1 MEEVRM
7 SDFSALVLRPLRR
20 DDIDSAADLLM
31 LASASGVRH
40 HLALQLAAA
49 EVGERGCAF
58 VAERD
63 GIVVGSALLSIEP
76 VFPESVI
83 TLVAVAEPARKSGV
97 GSALADL
104 LGERLTRQRLPAS
117 CKLRDD
123 LFDGRRFAERR
134 GFVLRGHN
142 VGWSLDLAAQ
152 DGTLE
157 TAAHEAARSAGVRI
171 RRADLREE
179 LDTVLECAVR
189 CMPGMPSDQ
198 QADPEQG
205 RNYFPAEAVVLLAE
219 REEAREGAGPRAL
232 GLTVVSPRMEKA
244 AWYTLFTGVDAAH
257 RRAGLARALKTES
270 FLRARRA
277 GARSVVTHNHETND
291 AIIGL
296 NTSFGM
302 RPAPGYWDL
311 WRPTPE

>member
-1 MEEVRM
+1 M
-7 SDFSALVLRPLRR
+7 SSFFDTVLRPLRVA
-20 DDIDSAADLLM
+20 DIDVATDLLM
-31 LASASGVRH
+31 LTSASGIRH

-49 EVGERGCAF
+49 EAGERGCAF

-63 GIVVGSALLSIEP
+63 GIVVGSALLAEDP
-76 VFPESVI
+76 VFPGAV
-83 TLVAVAEPARKSGV
+83 TALVAVAEPARKCGV

-104 LGERLTRQRLPAS
+104 LGDRLAHETLPAS

-142 VGWSLDLAAQ
+142 VGWIVDLAQ
-152 DGTLE
+152 DATLE
-157 TAAHEAARSAGVRI
+157 TAAREAARSAGVRI
-171 RRADLREE
+171 RRAGLPEE
-179 LDTVLECAVR
+179 IDTVLECAVR

-198 QADPEQG
+198 HADPDQA
-205 RNYFPAEAVVLLAE
+205 RDYFPADAIMLLAE
-219 REEAREGAGPRAL
+219 SEEPGEAAGPRTL
-232 GLTVVSPRMEKA
+232 GLTAVSPRTEKDV
-244 AWYTLFTGVDAAH
+244 WYTQFTGVDPAH
-257 RRAGLARALKTES
+257 RRAGVARALKTES

-277 GARSVVTHNHETND
+277 GARSVVTHNHDTNK
-291 AIIGL
+291 AVIGL

-311 WRPTPE
+311 RRSVPE